1 MIGSFRRHMNVA
13 RLWRAGGW
21 LGIVL
26 TLVVSLMPP
35 ALDSS
40 GHTDK
45 LVHMLGYAL
54 LMFWWAQLVA
64 VRQRWPLAVAVVLFG
79 AAIELLQG
87 LTPDRLPDALD
98 ALANSGGVL
107 LGWLATRLLPNL
119 SARLATLP
127 APHR

>member
-1 MIGSFRRHMNVA
+1 MIEHT
-13 RLWRAGGW
+13 WRVLGW

-40 GHTDK
+40 SGHADK
-45 LVHMLGYAL
+45 IVHLTGYAVL
-54 LMFWWAQLVA
+54 TFWWAQLVI
-64 VRQRWPLAVAVVLFG
+64 RQRWKLAIAVVLFG
-79 AAIELLQG
+79 AAVELLQG
-87 LTPDRLPDALD
+87 LTPARQPDLLD

-107 LGWLATRLLPNL
+107 LGWLAARLLPNL
-119 SARLATLP
+119 PERLAARRTTLP

>member
-1 MIGSFRRHMNVA
+1 MIVQT
-13 RLWRAGGW
+13 WRVLGW

-40 GHTDK
+40 GGHADK
-45 LVHMLGYAL
+45 IVHLAGYAVL
-54 LMFWWAQLVA
+54 TFWWAQLVT
-64 VRQRWPLAVAVVLFG
+64 RQRWKLAIAVVLFG
-79 AAIELLQG
+79 MAIELLQG
-87 LTPDRLPDALD
+87 LTPERMPDLLD

-107 LGWLATRLLPNL
+107 LGWLAARLLPNL
-119 SARLATLP
+119 PDRLGARRTTLP